1 MPLLGARKPGTCRG
15 FSSWLRYVAIDSPD
29 SPKYPLWQHFGVL
42 RLIELA
48 NIHPSSSAT
57 GNLKHVSVRGAH
69 FKYAI
74 LVAESFYWTFDLY
87 GAIGCIDHRSLSR
100 RKKDQP
106 KIQGRER
113 ETKLME

>member
-1 MPLLGARKPGTCRG
+1 MQPLGSRKPAMCRG
-15 FSSWLRYVAIDSPD
+15 FSSRLRSVAIDSPD
-29 SPKYPLWQHFGVL
+29 SPEYPLREQFGVL

-48 NIHPSSSAT
+48 NIHSSSPAA

-74 LVAESFYWTFDLY
+74 LVAESFYRTFDLY

-100 RKKDQP
+100 RRKKSTENL
-106 KIQGRER
+106 GAGEGN
-113 ETKLME
+113 